1 MRTREYEPWPNL
13 SSMAR
18 LFVETVVRECLCPTC
33 VAVMVFMTA
42 CAQAAETTVIT
53 LTCDGKKTDAKAS
66 EAKPEPVEKIGLVV
80 NLGERT
86 VSGFAGI
93 VARIAKVDAA
103 HISFGS
109 TVKRSLLSFRSEPA
123 ASVTVM
129 GDIDRVTGAVSA
141 TIMTTATASSYDLI
155 CKPTSRLF

>member
-1 MRTREYEPWPNL
+1 LRW
-13 SSMAR
+13 
-18 LFVETVVRECLCPTC
+18 
-33 VAVMVFMTA
+33 
-42 CAQAAETTVIT
+42 
-53 LTCDGKKTDAKAS
+53 KKTDAKAS
-66 EAKPEPVEKIGLVV
+66 DAKPEPVEKIGLVV

>member
-1 MRTREYEPWPNL
+1 
-13 SSMAR
+13 
-18 LFVETVVRECLCPTC
+18 VENDVRDCLGSTC
-33 VAVMVFMTA
+33 VAILVFMSA
-42 CAQAAETTVIT
+42 CAHAAEATVIT

-66 EAKPEPVEKIGLVV
+66 DAKPEPVEKLGLVV

-93 VARIAKVDAA
+93 IARIAKVDAA

-109 TVKRSLLSFRSEPA
+109 TVKRSLLNFRSEPA
-123 ASVTVM
+123 ASVTII
-129 GDIDRVTGAVSA
+129 GDIDRVTGTVSA
-141 TIMTTATASSYDLI
+141 TVMTTATASSYDLS

>member
-1 MRTREYEPWPNL
+1 
-13 SSMAR
+13 
-18 LFVETVVRECLCPTC
+18 VETDVRDCLGSTC
-33 VAVMVFMTA
+33 VAILVFMSV

-66 EAKPEPVEKIGLVV
+66 DAKPEPVEKLGLVV

-93 VARIAKVDAA
+93 TARIAKVDAA

-109 TVKRSLLSFRSEPA
+109 TVKRSLLNFRSESA
-123 ASVTVM
+123 ASVTII

>member
-1 MRTREYEPWPNL
+1 
-13 SSMAR
+13 MAR
-18 LFVETVVRECLCPTC
+18 LSVETDVRDCLCSTS
-33 VAVMVFMTA
+33 VSVLVFMSA

-53 LTCDGKKTDAKAS
+53 LSCDVKKTDAKAS
-66 EAKPEPVEKIGLVV
+66 DAKPEPVEKFGLVV

-109 TVKRSLLSFRSEPA
+109 TVKRPLLNFRSEPA
-123 ASVTVM
+123 ASVTVI

>member
-1 MRTREYEPWPNL
+1 VSANRAEPLLNGQTI
-13 SSMAR
+13 
-18 LFVETVVRECLCPTC
+18 VETDVRDCLCPTC
-33 VAVMVFMTA
+33 VAVLVFMSA

-66 EAKPEPVEKIGLVV
+66 DAKPEPVEKLGLVV

-103 HISFGS
+103 QISFGS
-109 TVKRSLLSFRSEPA
+109 TVKRPLLNFRSEPA
-123 ASVTVM
+123 ASVTV
-129 GDIDRVTGAVSA
+129 IAILIASRVP
-141 TIMTTATASSYDLI
+141 
-155 CKPTSRLF
+155 CRQQ